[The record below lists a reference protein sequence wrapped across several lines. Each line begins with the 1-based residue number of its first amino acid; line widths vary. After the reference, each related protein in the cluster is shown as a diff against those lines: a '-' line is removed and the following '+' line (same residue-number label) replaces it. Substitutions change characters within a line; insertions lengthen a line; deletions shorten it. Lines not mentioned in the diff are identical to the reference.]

1 MSDDAVPVKDSGTT
15 VDANLPAKQEVAFR
29 VSWGETADRATG
41 AVVILEPSGD
51 AAIPG
56 TPFAVDEDGDL
67 DVELE
72 AGEWSCTAVHPD
84 GRQLKPKSLKI
95 PDDVPEPGKKVVL
108 QLYSLTRD
116 ISQKWGRRTFAIL
129 IVMLAVLIWAWV
141 DSHHRHPDPAVP
153 SRASAM
159 LDVAA
164 QLRATLAEADDP
176 RGTESLLASIKALD
190 SLLDSSGFNGELKKK
205 LVETGKQKAAMEF
218 LLLTNAEKVTLE
230 LQQLEI
236 LLGEAGEGSDPE
248 IAKAL
253 TTATGTLK
261 IAMAEVE
268 SGTDP
273 HESRGL
279 TELVAKLGVLQEQ
292 VSSEEF
298 RQRFNGE
305 EQRLRSL
312 MAVEKEMGDET
323 LNRLLLEKIA
333 ALESAL
339 PALASAELDASEG
352 TASATLWSKP
362 PKLYLEILFWAT
374 AGILVQLI
382 ITIAGYLRWN
392 TFIKNGIY
400 LHAALL
406 ITVPLL
412 TLVFVQI
419 ISMGRLTADDSTVVL
434 DLSDPRIVAGAAFLI
449 ALVPWG
455 LWDRI
460 RGAGRK
466 VLGDNGGSA

>member
-1 MSDDAVPVKDSGTT
+1 MSGDAVPVQDPGAT
-15 VDANLPAKQEVAFR
+15 VDATQPRKAEVPFR
-29 VSWGETADRATG
+29 VCWGTTADRATG
-41 AVVILEPSGD
+41 AIVILTSAGD
-51 AAIPG
+51 SSQG
-56 TPFAVDEDGDL
+56 GRPFAVDEDGDL
-67 DVELE
+67 DVELDE
-72 AGEWSCTAVHPD
+72 GEWSCMAIHPD
-84 GRQLKPKSLKI
+84 GRQLKPKPLKI

-108 QLYSLTRD
+108 QVYSLTRD
-116 ISQKWGRRTFAIL
+116 INQTWGRWTFAIL
-129 IVMLAVLIWAWV
+129 IVMLAVLIGAWI
-141 DSHHRHPDPAVP
+141 DSHRRHPDPAVP

-159 LDVAA
+159 LDAAA
-164 QLRATLAEADDP
+164 QLRADLAEADDP
-176 RGTESLLASIKALD
+176 RESESFLTAIKTLD
-190 SLLDSSGFNGELKKK
+190 SLLDSSGLKGELKKR
-205 LVETGKQKAAMEF
+205 LDETAKQKAAMEL
-218 LLLTNAEKVTLE
+218 LLLTNAEKVALE
-230 LQQLEI
+230 LQQLDFH
-236 LLGEAGEGSDPE
+236 LGEAGAGVDPE
-248 IAKAL
+248 SAEAL
-253 TTATGTLK
+253 TTTTATLI

-273 HESRGL
+273 SESQSL
-279 TELVAKLGVLQEQ
+279 TELVTKLGELRDQ

-298 RQRFNGE
+298 RQRLNGHEQKLRTWMAE
-305 EQRLRSL
+305 E
-312 MAVEKEMGDET
+312 EEMSDET
-323 LNRLLLEKIA
+323 LIRLLLEKIA

-339 PALASAELDASEG
+339 PALATAEFEASEG
-352 TASATLWSKP
+352 TASSTLWSKP

-434 DLSDPRIVAGAAFLI
+434 NLSDPRIVAGAAFLI

-466 VLGDNGGSA
+466 VLGDNGATG

>member
-1 MSDDAVPVKDSGTT
+1 MNDEPVPVNDSGTT
-15 VDANLPAKQEVAFR
+15 IDATLPTKRKVAFR
-29 VSWGETADRATG
+29 VCWGETADRATG

-72 AGEWSCTAVHPD
+72 AGGWSCTAVHPD
-84 GRQLKPKSLKI
+84 GRQLKPRSLKI
-95 PDDVPEPGKKVVL
+95 PDDVPDPGKKVVL

-116 ISQKWGRRTFAIL
+116 INQTWGRWTFAIL

-141 DSHHRHPDPAVP
+141 DSHRRHPDPAVP

-159 LDVAA
+159 LDTAA
-164 QLRATLAEADDP
+164 RLRATLAEADDP
-176 RGTESLLASIKALD
+176 RGTESFLASLRALD
-190 SLLDSSGFNGELKKK
+190 SLLDSSGLNGELKKK
-205 LVETGKQKAAMEF
+205 LVETAKQKEAMGL
-218 LLLTNAEKVTLE
+218 LLLTDAEKVTLE

-236 LLGEAGEGSDPE
+236 LLGEAGEGSDPG
-248 IAKAL
+248 IAGAL
-253 TTATGTLK
+253 ATTTGALNL
-261 IAMAEVE
+261 AMAEIE
-268 SGTDP
+268 SGTEP
-273 HESRGL
+273 NESRGL
-279 TELVAKLGVLQEQ
+279 KELVAKVAELREKAT
-292 VSSEEF
+292 SEDF
-298 RQRFNGE
+298 RLRFTGH
-305 EQRLRSL
+305 EQRLQTL
-312 MAVEKEMGDET
+312 MAVEEEMGDET
-323 LNRLLLEKIA
+323 LIRLLLEKIA
-333 ALESAL
+333 ALESTL
-339 PALASAELDASEG
+339 PALASAELEASEG
-352 TASATLWSKP
+352 SASSTLWSKP

-466 VLGDNGGSA
+466 VLGDNGGGA